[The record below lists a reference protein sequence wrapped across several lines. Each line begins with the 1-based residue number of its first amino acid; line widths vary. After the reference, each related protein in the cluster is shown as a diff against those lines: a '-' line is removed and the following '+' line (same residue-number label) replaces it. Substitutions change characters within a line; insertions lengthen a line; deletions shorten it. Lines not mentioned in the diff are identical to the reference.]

1 MAHGTSNA
9 QMVGWTTLIVSS
21 LYQLASLVT
30 AFPTK
35 QWIKG
40 LSKLNPSLP
49 SIHPFWRFF
58 SAPPPSSLQHSRH
71 LPKLLEV
78 FLPRWMTWRTRKGPI
93 CTPNLWFCLQPTWN
107 LKKSAL
113 VWKDM
118 MIFQVPNLQI
128 FVVSAHFRCVAVGGY
143 NYIQY
148 IQLEPADMI
157 HLRLSQLI
165 MQAPGY
171 FRKDHPTQSKQ
182 NMCSNVCL
190 PVLTPLDS
198 HGTPEMII

>member
-1 MAHGTSNA
+1 MNQRTLQDECGTQDESILA
-9 QMVGWTTLIVSS
+9 IHEFWT
-21 LYQLASLVT
+21 
-30 AFPTK
+30 
-35 QWIKG
+35 
-40 LSKLNPSLP
+40 
-49 SIHPFWRFF
+49 FF

-78 FLPRWMTWRTRKGPI
+78 FLPRWMTWRTRKRVNLHSKSMVLLITNMESEKI
-93 CTPNLWFCLQPTWN
+93 CSCLKRIWWSSNFQTFKFLWCQ
-107 LKKSAL
+107 S
-113 VWKDM
+113 
-118 MIFQVPNLQI
+118 IC
-128 FVVSAHFRCVAVGGY
+128 RCVAVGGY

-190 PVLTPLDS
+190 PVLAPLDS
-198 HGTPEMII
+198 HGTPEMIIW